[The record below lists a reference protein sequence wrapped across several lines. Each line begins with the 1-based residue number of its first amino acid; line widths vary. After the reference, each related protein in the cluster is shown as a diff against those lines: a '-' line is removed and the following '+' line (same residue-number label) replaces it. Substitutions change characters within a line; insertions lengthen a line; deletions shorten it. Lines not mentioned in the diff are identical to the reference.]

1 MPKKLSTES
10 TGTTAN
16 PAPSGTADPSP
27 RERLLAVA
35 SRLFYDEG
43 VHVVGIDR
51 IIDEAGVA
59 KASLYSN
66 FGSKDGLI
74 RAYLEEHFEARQ
86 EQVARILAKHDSPRD
101 QLLGLFVEIETLLKG
116 PAFRGCRFLN
126 ASAEARPDESVV
138 VVTEEYR
145 TWLRTVFTDLAK
157 AAGARNPKRL
167 GRQLALVYDGAAVA
181 ARIDEDR
188 AGAADAART
197 AAASLIDAATS
208 KP

>member
-1 MPKKLSTES
+1 MATPPKGGSNES
-10 TGTTAN
+10 
-16 PAPSGTADPSP
+16 PSRTADSSP

-66 FGSKDGLI
+66 FGSKDGLV

-86 EQVARILAKHDSPRD
+86 ECVASVLTKHDSPRD
-101 QLLGLFVEIETLLKG
+101 QLLGLFDDIGTALKS

-145 TWLRTVFTDLAK
+145 TWLRTTFTDLAK
-157 AAGARNPKRL
+157 AAGATNPTRL
-167 GRQLALVYDGAAVA
+167 GRQLALLYDGAAMA
-181 ARIDEDR
+181 ARVDEDR
-188 AGAADAART
+188 AGAAEAART
-197 AAASLIDAATS
+197 AAAALIDAAG
-208 KP
+208 